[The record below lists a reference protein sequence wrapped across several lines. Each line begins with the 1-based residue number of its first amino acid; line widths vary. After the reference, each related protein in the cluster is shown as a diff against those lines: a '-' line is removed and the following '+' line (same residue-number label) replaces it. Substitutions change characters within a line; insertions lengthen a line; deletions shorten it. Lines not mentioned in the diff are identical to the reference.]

1 MNVHM
6 LHFHKWITNRARN
19 FCLTSDWAMT
29 STPLDIADALSR
41 LDSDQKY
48 SRRKLPRISLG
59 KEFTLVDQYTQ
70 EKVQFVLASPN
81 DSDPENGRLSF
92 LSPLG
97 LKVVGLFIGEV
108 AKIKIFG
115 RAMTFEVVDI
125 RNPDRSAIT
134 ADLLAS
140 G

>member
-6 LHFHKWITNRARN
+6 LDFYKWVTCRARD
-19 FCLTSDWAMT
+19 FCLTSDWALT

-41 LDSDQKY
+41 LDKDRAP
-48 SRRKLPRISLG
+48 SRRTLSRISLG
-59 KEFTLVDQYTQ
+59 KEFTLVDRYTN
-70 EKVQFVLASPN
+70 EKIQFVLSSPN

-97 LKVVGLFIGEV
+97 LKVVGLLIGDV

-115 RAMTFEVVDI
+115 RAMSFKVVDI
-125 RNPDRSAIT
+125 RNPKISAMT
-134 ADLLAS
+134 ERYAALN
-140 G
+140 